1 MNVIDILILAAL
13 AVSVIFGMYR
23 GFISGVLSVAA
34 LIGAAAAAF
43 AISPSLATW
52 LQGNETLVNTLMYYT
67 DAGSRI
73 KDLDLSLLTVAQ
85 ASQSAVAQ
93 IISGAQLP
101 QQFQAAFINAVNTA
115 PGATTMS
122 TLLSQTIVNVSLS
135 ILSFLICFLGC
146 YIVASFLIHLI
157 CYVFEL
163 PVLRH
168 LDALMGGVFGLARGV
183 LLLFIFFALV
193 PIIQAVVP
201 VQQLTDVFTASR
213 LALRILLHRYQI
225 ADGLTAALLLALL
238 LANLSGGGFRADGLP
253 DQLQIRAPRPQR
265 QQRVHRH
272 RRRQQQRHGGQ
283 PLHAKVNRRAEQRQR
298 AGCADDEIR
307 VSRLFRVF
315 PERDSR
321 LVG

>member
-1 MNVIDILILAAL
+1 MAYAL
-13 AVSVIFGMYR
+13 GSSLLLLLLGLVTRRLLVDNFGPQITTASQVVSQLFNFFSIAEFGVGSVISYRLYEQIAAKNEEKISKYMSMYKWAYR
-23 GFISGVLSVAA
+23 VVGLVIAGLA

-213 LALRILLHRYQI
+213 LAPLFDSQIILSILG
-225 ADGLTAALLLALL
+225 A
-238 LANLSGGGFRADGLP
+238 
-253 DQLQIRAPRPQR
+253 
-265 QQRVHRH
+265 
-272 RRRQQQRHGGQ
+272 
-283 PLHAKVNRRAEQRQR
+283 
-298 AGCADDEIR
+298 
-307 VSRLFRVF
+307 
-315 PERDSR
+315 
-321 LVG
+321 

>member
-52 LQGNETLVNTLMYYT
+52 LQENETLVNTLMYYT

-73 KDLDLSLLTVAQ
+73 KDLDLSLLT
-85 ASQSAVAQ
+85 VAQ

-213 LALRILLHRYQI
+213 LAPLFDSQIILSILG
-225 ADGLTAALLLALL
+225 A
-238 LANLSGGGFRADGLP
+238 
-253 DQLQIRAPRPQR
+253 
-265 QQRVHRH
+265 
-272 RRRQQQRHGGQ
+272 
-283 PLHAKVNRRAEQRQR
+283 
-298 AGCADDEIR
+298 
-307 VSRLFRVF
+307 
-315 PERDSR
+315 
-321 LVG
+321 

>member
-85 ASQSAVAQ
+85 ASQSAV
-93 IISGAQLP
+93 AQLP

-213 LALRILLHRYQI
+213 LAPLFDSQIILSILG
-225 ADGLTAALLLALL
+225 A
-238 LANLSGGGFRADGLP
+238 
-253 DQLQIRAPRPQR
+253 
-265 QQRVHRH
+265 
-272 RRRQQQRHGGQ
+272 
-283 PLHAKVNRRAEQRQR
+283 
-298 AGCADDEIR
+298 
-307 VSRLFRVF
+307 
-315 PERDSR
+315 
-321 LVG
+321 

>member
-73 KDLDLSLLTVAQ
+73 KDLDLSLLT
-85 ASQSAVAQ
+85 VAQ

-213 LALRILLHRYQI
+213 LAPLFDSQIILSILG
-225 ADGLTAALLLALL
+225 A
-238 LANLSGGGFRADGLP
+238 
-253 DQLQIRAPRPQR
+253 
-265 QQRVHRH
+265 
-272 RRRQQQRHGGQ
+272 
-283 PLHAKVNRRAEQRQR
+283 
-298 AGCADDEIR
+298 
-307 VSRLFRVF
+307 
-315 PERDSR
+315 
-321 LVG
+321 

>member
-1 MNVIDILILAAL
+1 MA
-13 AVSVIFGMYR
+13 
-23 GFISGVLSVAA
+23 
-34 LIGAAAAAF
+34 
-43 AISPSLATW
+43 P
-52 LQGNETLVNTLMYYT
+52 GNDTLVNTLMYYT

-213 LALRILLHRYQI
+213 LAPLFDSQIILSILG
-225 ADGLTAALLLALL
+225 A
-238 LANLSGGGFRADGLP
+238 
-253 DQLQIRAPRPQR
+253 
-265 QQRVHRH
+265 
-272 RRRQQQRHGGQ
+272 
-283 PLHAKVNRRAEQRQR
+283 
-298 AGCADDEIR
+298 
-307 VSRLFRVF
+307 
-315 PERDSR
+315 
-321 LVG
+321 